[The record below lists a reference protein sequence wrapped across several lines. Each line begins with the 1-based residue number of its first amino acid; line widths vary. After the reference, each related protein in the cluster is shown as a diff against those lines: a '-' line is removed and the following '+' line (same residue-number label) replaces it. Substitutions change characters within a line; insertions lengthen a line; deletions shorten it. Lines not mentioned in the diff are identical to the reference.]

1 MDSKRS
7 LIIDNESQSTR
18 NLSFFLKKMGFLVE
32 EETDP
37 LCALEKLNNGDCEY
51 DIILIEQNLP
61 ILSGI
66 NILKDLQ
73 SFNCKSCV
81 IFMTETPE
89 LNTVVS
95 LLQEGAFSFL
105 EKPIDY
111 NNLENVVTKGLEN
124 RRAFFEILEMSDN
137 LRTTNDKLKKQR
149 EKLKKDKK
157 TLKQIN
163 QELNLLNQLSLEIN
177 ATLDIHKMVDKI
189 AHSKLNEL
197 IDHGIIT
204 FFYFIEDKTFLK
216 IYSSVFSLSNDVI
229 KRLKNHSIEEY
240 YKYTGQKL
248 SSDDVHTEE
257 IKGKACSEAHKKIR
271 IIIPEKKIYIPLEVA
286 NNVLGIMGLIGTK
299 TLSNNQLRFLSTMS
313 NQVALALKNG
323 VEHQKVQELA
333 ITDELTGL
341 HNRRAFHDALDRE
354 LRRSKRYQKP
364 LSLIMLDIDGFKEI
378 NDTFGHQVGDDVLK
392 SLAVHLQGAVRE
404 TDLLARY
411 GGDEFAVI
419 LPETKAGEAV
429 ISAERLKN
437 TVKNYYFKAGG
448 SHHGVTLSIGI
459 ADVTNGSTD
468 SRNEIINRADSV
480 LYMSKG
486 HGGNSIEVLCNSKQ

>member
-1 MDSKRS
+1 MTTVRT
-7 LIIDNESQSTR
+7 LIIDNESKNTR
-18 NLSFFLKKMGFLVE
+18 NLSFFLKKMGFVVE

-37 LCALEKLNNGDCEY
+37 LCALEKLHNSDSEF

-66 NILKDLQ
+66 NILRDLQ

-111 NNLENVVTKGLEN
+111 NQLETVVKKGLEN
-124 RRAFFEILEMSDN
+124 RRAFFEIVEMSDN
-137 LRTTNDKLKKQR
+137 LLITNDKLKKQR
-149 EKLKKDKK
+149 EKLKKEQI
-157 TLKQIN
+157 TLKQTN
-163 QELNLLNQLSLEIN
+163 QELNVLNQLSLQTN
-177 ATLDIHKMVDKI
+177 STLDTHKMVDKV
-189 AHSKLNEL
+189 AHSKLNDL
-197 IDHGIIT
+197 IDHDILT
-204 FFYFIEDKTFLK
+204 FFYFIKDNAFLK
-216 IYSSVFSLSNDVI
+216 IYSSAFSLSNDVI
-229 KRLKNHSIEEY
+229 KKLINNSIDNY
-240 YKYTGQKL
+240 SKRTGQKL
-248 SSDDVHTEE
+248 SSDDIHTEV
-257 IKGKACSEAHKKIR
+257 IKGETGGKKDNKIR
-271 IIIPEKKIYIPLEVA
+271 IITPEKKIYIPLEVA
-286 NNVLGIMGLIGTK
+286 NNVLGIMGFIGIK
-299 TLSNNQLRFLSTMS
+299 KLSKNQLRFLSTMS

-323 VEHQKVQELA
+323 VEHQELQELA

-341 HNRRAFHDALDRE
+341 HNRRAFHEALDRE

-364 LSLIMLDIDGFKEI
+364 LSLIMLDIDGFKGI
-378 NDTFGHQVGDDVLK
+378 NDTFGHQVGDDVLR
-392 SLAVHLQGAVRE
+392 SLAVHLQGAIRE

-437 TVKNYYFKAGG
+437 TIKNYSFKAGET
-448 SHHGVTLSIGI
+448 HHSVTLSIGI

-468 SRNEIINRADSV
+468 SRNELINRADSV
-480 LYMSKG
+480 LYTSKG
-486 HGGNSIEVLCNSKQ
+486 HGGNSIKVLCS

>member
-37 LCALEKLNNGDCEY
+37 LCALEKLHNGDCEY

-111 NNLENVVTKGLEN
+111 NNLENVVKKGLEN
-124 RRAFFEILEMSDN
+124 RRAFFEILKMSDN
-137 LRTTNDKLKKQR
+137 LMTTNDKLKKQR

-177 ATLDIHKMVDKI
+177 STLDIHKMVDKI
-189 AHSKLNEL
+189 AQSKLNEL

-216 IYSSVFSLSNDVI
+216 IHSSAFSLSNDVI

-240 YKYTGQKL
+240 YKCTGQKL

-257 IKGKACSEAHKKIR
+257 IKGKACGKAHKKIR

-299 TLSNNQLRFLSTMS
+299 TLSKNQLRFLSTMS

-448 SHHGVTLSIGI
+448 AHHGVTLSIGI

>member
-1 MDSKRS
+1 MLTARA
-7 LIIDNESQSTR
+7 LIIDNESKSTR
-18 NLSFFLKKMGFLVE
+18 NLSFFLKKMGFVVE

-37 LCALEKLNNGDCEY
+37 FRALEKLHNGDSEY

-111 NNLENVVTKGLEN
+111 NNLEIVVKKGLEN
-124 RRAFFEILEMSDN
+124 RKAFFEIVEMSDN
-137 LRTTNDKLKKQR
+137 LRTTNVKLKKQR
-149 EKLKKDKK
+149 EKLKKEK
-157 TLKQIN
+157 TSLKQIN
-163 QELNLLNQLSLEIN
+163 QELNVLNQLSLQIN
-177 ATLDIHKMVDKI
+177 STLDIHKMVDKI

-197 IDHGIIT
+197 IDHGILT
-204 FFYFIEDKTFLK
+204 FFYFIEDNTFLK
-216 IYSSVFSLSNDVI
+216 IYSPAFSLSNDVI
-229 KRLKNHSIEEY
+229 KRLINNSIDEY
-240 YKYTGQKL
+240 NKHTGQKL
-248 SSDDVHTEE
+248 SPDNIHTEV
-257 IKGKACSEAHKKIR
+257 IKGRAGGKPDNKIR
-271 IIIPEKKIYIPLEVA
+271 IITPEKKIYIPLEVA
-286 NNVLGIMGLIGTK
+286 NNVLGIMGLMGTK
-299 TLSNNQLRFLSTMS
+299 TLGKNQLRFLSTMS

-354 LRRSKRYQKP
+354 LQRSKRYQKS
-364 LSLIMLDIDGFKEI
+364 LSLIMLDIDGFKGI
-378 NDTFGHQVGDDVLK
+378 NDAFGHQVGDDVLK
-392 SLAVHLQGAVRE
+392 SLAVRLQGAVRE

-411 GGDEFAVI
+411 GGDEFAII

-437 TVKNYYFKAGG
+437 TVKNYSFKAEGT
-448 SHHGVTLSIGI
+448 HHSVTLSIGI

-468 SRNEIINRADSV
+468 SRHELINRADSL
-480 LYMSKG
+480 LYTSKG
-486 HGGNSIEVLCNSKQ
+486 HGGNSVKVSCNSKT

>member
-37 LCALEKLNNGDCEY
+37 LCALEKLHNGDCEY

-111 NNLENVVTKGLEN
+111 NNLEIVVKKGLEN
-124 RRAFFEILEMSDN
+124 RKAFFEILEMSDN

-149 EKLKKDKK
+149 EKLKKEKK

-163 QELNLLNQLSLEIN
+163 QELNVLNQLSLEIN
-177 ATLDIHKMVDKI
+177 SALDIHKMVDKI
-189 AHSKLNEL
+189 AHSNLNEL

-204 FFYFIEDKTFLK
+204 FFYVIEDKTFLE
-216 IYSSVFSLSNDVI
+216 IYSSTFSLSNDVI

-240 YKYTGQKL
+240 YKCTGQNL

-257 IKGKACSEAHKKIR
+257 IKGKACGEAHKKIR

-299 TLSNNQLRFLSTMS
+299 TLSKNQLRFLSTMS

-323 VEHQKVQELA
+323 LEHQKVQELA

-341 HNRRAFHDALDRE
+341 HNRRAFHNALDRE

-437 TVKNYYFKAGG
+437 TIKNYYFKAGKT
-448 SHHGVTLSIGI
+448 HHGVTLSIGI

-468 SRNEIINRADSV
+468 SRNEIINRADNV